1 MKLNYR
7 DKIILGILL
16 AFVIL
21 LGGFFLLIKPRYTDI
36 KDNQATLES
45 ARREKEEVD
54 AKIAEIKPLKEKI
67 KKSYDN
73 AQTLADDF
81 VEYNDIYNGRKID
94 QYMQHFAEECEVK
107 IVNLSVAEPSTKTLD
122 YYFFKTKIVGED
134 LLKKTDINGD
144 KAKMIS
150 EEKAES
156 DALTARN
163 KESVILSTYTLK
175 VEGEKENIWKYL
187 QALEEQKETMIIDS
201 VSLQNVVIS
210 EEAAKELADAAA
222 AAGAEEPKPSAQI
235 TISVYSVYDME
246 EPNLEAD

>member
-21 LGGFFLLIKPRYTDI
+21 LGGFFLLIKPRYNDI
-36 KDNQATLES
+36 KDNQATLENV
-45 ARREKEEVD
+45 RKEKEEVD
-54 AKIAEIKPLKEKI
+54 AKIAEIKPLKEEI
-67 KKSYDN
+67 KKTYDN

-81 VEYNDIYNGRKID
+81 VEYNDMFNGRKID

-107 IVNLSVAEPSTKTLD
+107 ITNLSVAEPSTKNLD

-134 LLKKTDINGD
+134 QLKKADINGNNQ
-144 KAKMIS
+144 KMID

-156 DALTARN
+156 DALSARN
-163 KESVILSTYTLK
+163 KESVIYSSYSIK
-175 VEGEKENIWKYL
+175 VEGDKENIWKYM

-201 VSLQNVVIS
+201 VTLQNVVIS

-222 AAGAEEPKPSAQI
+222 AAGEDEKKATAQFS
-235 TISVYSVYDME
+235 ISLYSVYDME

>member
-21 LGGFFLLIKPRYTDI
+21 LGGFFLLIKPRYNDI
-36 KDNQATLES
+36 KDNQATLENV
-45 ARREKEEVD
+45 RKEKKEVD
-54 AKIAEIKPLKEKI
+54 DKIAEIKPLKENI
-67 KKSYDN
+67 KKTYDN

-107 IVNLSVAEPSTKTLD
+107 ITNLSVAEPSTKNLD
-122 YYFFKTKIVGED
+122 YYFFKTNRVGED
-134 LLKKTDINGD
+134 QLKKTDINGNVQ
-144 KAKMIS
+144 KMLD

-163 KESVILSTYTLK
+163 KESVIFASYNIK
-175 VEGEKENIWKYL
+175 VDGDKENIWNYFK
-187 QALEEQKETMIIDS
+187 ALEEQKETMIIDS

-210 EEAAKELADAAA
+210 EEAAKDLAAAAA
-222 AAGAEEPKPSAQI
+222 AAGVEEEKASAQI
-235 TISVYSVYDME
+235 TISLYSVYDMD

>member
-21 LGGFFLLIKPRYTDI
+21 LGGFFLLIKPRYNDI
-36 KDNQATLES
+36 QTNKSTLTKV
-45 ARREKEEVD
+45 EKEKKEVD
-54 AKIAEIKPLKEKI
+54 DKIAEIKPLKDEI
-67 KKSYDN
+67 KKTYDN

-81 VEYNDIYNGRKID
+81 VEYNDMYNGRKID

-107 IVNLSVAEPSTKTLD
+107 IVNLSVAEPSTKNLD

-134 LLKKTDINGD
+134 QLKKSDVNGNTQ
-144 KAKMIS
+144 KMID

-156 DALTARN
+156 DALSSRN
-163 KESVILSTYTLK
+163 KESVIYSSYSIK
-175 VEGEKENIWKYL
+175 VEGEKENIWKYM
-187 QALEEQKETMIIDS
+187 QALEDQKETMIIDS
-201 VSLQNVVIS
+201 VTLQNVVIS

-222 AAGAEEPKPSAQI
+222 AAGEEEKKATAQFS
-235 TISVYSVYDME
+235 ISLYSVYDME

>member
-36 KDNQATLES
+36 KDNQATLENV
-45 ARREKEEVD
+45 RKEKEEVD

-67 KKSYDN
+67 KKTYDN

-107 IVNLSVAEPSTKTLD
+107 ILNLSVAEPSTKNLD
-122 YYFFKTKIVGED
+122 YYFFKTNIVGEE
-134 LLKKTDINGD
+134 LLKQSDINGD

-150 EEKAES
+150 EEKAEG
-156 DALTARN
+156 DTLTARN
-163 KESVILSTYTLK
+163 KESVISATYNVR
-175 VEGEKENIWKYL
+175 VEGDKENIWKYF
-187 QALEEQKETMIIDS
+187 QALEEQKETMIIDN

-222 AAGAEEPKPSAQI
+222 AAGAEEAKPSAQI
-235 TISVYSVYDME
+235 TISLYSVYDME